1 MKLAF
6 AIATIA
12 ALQQPAVTHADC
24 DFGSNYTKYI
34 NNSVSCPFDV
44 GFGAINTFSESNTI
58 SSGDTN
64 VTTNTYRGDNI
75 AIWKM
80 GDKDSTVQC
89 YSNVS
94 DEIVYTDHP
103 NGSTFKVDTGDF
115 PFGSVSDTVAD
126 GVALSFP
133 GLYYF
138 KGGRLE
144 KWMNSDGNGTVT
156 KAEGDIS
163 LICVKSSVVQLQL
176 QLRLPRLQ
184 LRKLLAVDQWLL

>member
-1 MKLAF
+1 
-6 AIATIA
+6 
-12 ALQQPAVTHADC
+12 
-24 DFGSNYTKYI
+24 
-34 NNSVSCPFDV
+34 
-44 GFGAINTFSESNTI
+44 
-58 SSGDTN
+58 
-64 VTTNTYRGDNI
+64 
-75 AIWKM
+75 M

-144 KWMNSDGNGTVT
+144 KWINSDGNGTVT
-156 KAEGDIS
+156 KAEGDITDLCEVLGGAAPAPTPTPPATEAPS
-163 LICVKSSVVQLQL
+163 SGQMAAVTIIPCVAATILNYFIYM
-176 QLRLPRLQ
+176 
-184 LRKLLAVDQWLL
+184 